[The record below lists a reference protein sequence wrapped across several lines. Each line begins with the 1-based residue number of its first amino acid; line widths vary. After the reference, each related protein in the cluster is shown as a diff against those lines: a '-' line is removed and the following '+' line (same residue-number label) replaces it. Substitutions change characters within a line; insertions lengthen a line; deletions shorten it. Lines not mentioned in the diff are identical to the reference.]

1 MATISDIPDANMFYS
16 SLGGRYTNSPPPASV
31 GFSYWRVSTEQ
42 MALHINPINNFLL
55 MGTPWVQVF
64 FFPSLSLLR
73 RLLYHLLTFPRHSGR
88 AEIRGHSMSAEKV
101 KWWVGGFVF
110 VAFIIE
116 RMCML
121 TFSDITLIG
130 AWDHTD
136 KGQNSTLDF
145 KKRAVEVILELVCSI
160 FPPLCN
166 VLSAIWN
173 TEGRKNIPSHLKS
186 G

>member
-64 FFPSLSLLR
+64 FFLSLSLPR
-73 RLLYHLLTFPRHSGR
+73 RLLYHLLTSPRHSGR

-101 KWWVGGFVF
+101 KRWVGGFVF

-136 KGQNSTLDF
+136 KSQNSTLDF
-145 KKRAVEVILELVCSI
+145 SKTCCWGDLRVSLQHFSSTL
-160 FPPLCN
+160 
-166 VLSAIWN
+166 
-173 TEGRKNIPSHLKS
+173 
-186 G
+186 